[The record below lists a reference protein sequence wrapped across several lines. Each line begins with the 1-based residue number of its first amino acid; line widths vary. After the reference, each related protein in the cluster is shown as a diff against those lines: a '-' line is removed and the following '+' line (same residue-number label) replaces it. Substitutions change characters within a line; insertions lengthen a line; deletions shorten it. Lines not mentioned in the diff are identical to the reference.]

1 MRISDWSSDVCSA
14 DLRCADGDSAGH
26 ISGAIAILAAG
37 IHQIERA
44 HLNGAI
50 GLFLRAVMD
59 NCAIGAGSADG
70 VEGQVDKAAG
80 IFAQGLQPVRSRYFG
95 KADAG
100 GLHGKPVEQT
110 GRSEEHKYEL
120 QSLIRNSDCDFCLQ
134 YKY

>member
-50 GLFLRAVMD
+50 GLFLRAVLD
-59 NCAIGAGSADG
+59 NFAIWAGSSDV
-70 VEGQVDKAAG
+70 VEGQVDTAAG
-80 IFAQGLQPVRSRYFG
+80 IFSQALQPVRSRLFG
-95 KADAG
+95 KAAAG
-100 GLHGKPVEQT
+100 FFHGQPVAKT
-110 GRSEEHKYEL
+110 GIS
-120 QSLIRNSDCDFCLQ
+120 
-134 YKY
+134 